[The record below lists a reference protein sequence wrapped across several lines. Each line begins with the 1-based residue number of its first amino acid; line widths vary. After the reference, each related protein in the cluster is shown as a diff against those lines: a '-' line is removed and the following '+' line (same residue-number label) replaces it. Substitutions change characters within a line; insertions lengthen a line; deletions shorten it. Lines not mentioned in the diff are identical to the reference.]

1 MEINKKRVLGWIALI
16 AGILFLVWLV
26 RTYCVGSYRI
36 STPSMENALH
46 TGDYVLV
53 NKFPDQGRLKH
64 NGIFLFTSPLW
75 QDRDDSPLLVSRCI
89 ALPGDT
95 IEVSDDGYTVNG
107 VLYPRSP
114 YSLSTYVF
122 STELKTVMLNILKEL
137 DIPLRSD
144 MKEDYFSIS
153 LSLTSFEEYRIREEL
168 TVRMNELFA
177 RKEIDS
183 YKLVVP
189 RKDVMYELGEGFLT
203 ACREAI
209 RMETNDK
216 AEFRDYRLFLDNEE
230 VVSFSFSQDYYW
242 LLSDNINAAVDSRYL
257 GFISYDHIIGNAW
270 FCWYSKD
277 KERSFKKLN

>member
-26 RTYCVGSYRI
+26 RTYCIGSYRI

-216 AEFRDYRLFLDNEE
+216 AEFRDHRLFLDNEE

-242 LLSDNINAAVDSRYL
+242 LLSDNINEAIDSRYL